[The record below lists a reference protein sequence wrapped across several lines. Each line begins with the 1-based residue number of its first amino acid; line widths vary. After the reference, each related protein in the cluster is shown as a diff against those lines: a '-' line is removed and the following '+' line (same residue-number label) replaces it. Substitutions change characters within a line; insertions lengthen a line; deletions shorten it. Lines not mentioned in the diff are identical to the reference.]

1 MSINDEEEKEEG
13 KIENIDNVIKEL
25 INKQKLSELY
35 AKAVDRL
42 V

>member
-13 KIENIDNVIKEL
+13 KIENIDAAIKEL
-25 INKQKLSELY
+25 INKQKLPELY

>member
-13 KIENIDNVIKEL
+13 KIENVDTVIKEL
-25 INKQKLSELY
+25 INKQKLPELY